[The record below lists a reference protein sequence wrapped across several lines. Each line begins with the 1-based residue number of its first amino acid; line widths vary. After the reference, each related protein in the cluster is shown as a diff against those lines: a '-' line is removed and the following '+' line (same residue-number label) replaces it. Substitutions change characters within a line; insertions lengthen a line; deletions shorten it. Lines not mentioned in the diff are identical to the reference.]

1 MTTNNDAPTPAVVSP
16 RLWRPRRAD
25 DEAHVVGPKRRGV
38 PRICAVAIAGD
49 IELAEV
55 VANVFRCVINRV
67 ERISLPVL
75 PRLRTECCVRPI
87 LSGAVEGLDTQSKI
101 LLPQEVAR
109 IVSRLKGDACVV
121 GEA

>member
-49 IELAEV
+49 IKLAIV
-55 VANVFRCVINRV
+55 VANVFRWVIYRAK
-67 ERISLPVL
+67 RISLAVL
-75 PRLRTECCVRPI
+75 PQLRTECCVRPAQR
-87 LSGAVEGLDTQSKI
+87 SAVE
-101 LLPQEVAR
+101 LLHVQGKV
-109 IVSRLKGDACVV
+109 
-121 GEA
+121 